1 MTVRD
6 GEPRTAASTFTQLL
20 SYDPGTVSSGG
31 HNQGQRDSSHD
42 DFVFEGRIHELM
54 TDTRVGVHTVA
65 CFCQVTASLK
75 RITFDVSFVVDD
87 GRSLLHLVT
96 VKCYF

>member
-1 MTVRD
+1 MIQGQFPAGGLAGVGWW
-6 GEPRTAASTFTQLL
+6 GE
-20 SYDPGTVSSGG
+20 G
-31 HNQGQRDSSHD
+31 HNQGQQDSSHD

-87 GRSLLHLVT
+87 GRSLLYLVT
-96 VKCYF
+96 VKC